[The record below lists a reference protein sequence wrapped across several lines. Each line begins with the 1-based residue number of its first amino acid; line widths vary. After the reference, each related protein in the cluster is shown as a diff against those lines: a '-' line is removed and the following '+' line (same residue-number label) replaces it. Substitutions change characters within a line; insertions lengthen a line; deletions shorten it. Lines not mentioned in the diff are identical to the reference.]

1 MVKRK
6 ELSIVFLLSI
16 ILVVFSLLSIMG
28 IFMREKAVIM
38 GEHDEGLFSLAHS
51 VDRNLIL
58 KMDEMNSEM
67 EYILNKDEYIS
78 IEESILKSG
87 NYDEAVS
94 YLKKSHLFTKVALEG
109 LIVTEE
115 IEGNGKVDRKTLFTI
130 CQSSNDNHSYTFL
143 KDTDGDQL
151 FVCYDEQGK
160 YSIALRHVSLY
171 SNLTY
176 YILLDLDHFY
186 DTIIPPELH
195 KSHWVVFMDPES
207 GLCLQNHENQ
217 KPWQVFSY
225 DEIMSRNDGYTMIAM
240 NQINDMTNAQTYL
253 YENYYNKK
261 VHERLI
267 TIPNTKTANGI
278 LAIGIAKDSEDLYH
292 ELHVDL
298 IWMFLITIIIAIFG
312 ILIYKFVYDYVN
324 KAQEEKKELE
334 RKHEKERL
342 LSELKQAQ
350 ILNATRQMQPHFIY
364 NALGSIREIVL
375 ENPEEGAELIYSFTQ
390 FLRACLKSMTSNEM
404 ISFEQEIN
412 NIDAYINIEKMRLG
426 EKLHIIFDIK
436 ENKFLI
442 IPLGIQPLVENAIR
456 HGICKK
462 RGKKGTVIIRSYK
475 NAESFVIEVEDD
487 GIGFD
492 VERTITRIEN
502 HEQDSIGIQNLIMRF
517 KEQLDG
523 EVEILSEV
531 GKGTLV
537 RVKIPEK
544 KEIVGDLYASS
555 NC

>member
-1 MVKRK
+1 MDRRK
-6 ELSIVFLLSI
+6 ELNMAFLLSI
-16 ILVVFSLLSIMG
+16 VLVLFSIASIVGLYMKEKSVILN
-28 IFMREKAVIM
+28 
-38 GEHDEGLFSLAHS
+38 EHDQALFSLAHS
-51 VDRNLIL
+51 VDRNLIQ
-58 KMDEMNSEM
+58 KIDEMNSEM
-67 EYILNKDEYIS
+67 EYDLQKAEYLK
-78 IEESILKSG
+78 IEESMLQTG
-87 NYDEAVS
+87 NYDEVIA
-94 YLKKSHLFTKVALEG
+94 YFRQSHLFKKVALEG
-109 LIVTEE
+109 IIVMEDS
-115 IEGNGKVDRKTLFTI
+115 GKSDKTDGKILFSI
-130 CQSSNDNHSYTFL
+130 CQSCKDEHSYMFL
-143 KDTDGDQL
+143 EEDDSDQF
-151 FVCYDEQGK
+151 FVCYDEEGK
-160 YSIALRHVSLY
+160 YSIALQHVSHY
-171 SNLTY
+171 SNLVY
-176 YILLDLDHFY
+176 YILLDLNHFY

-195 KSHWVVFMDPES
+195 KSHWVVFMDPET

-225 DEIMSRNDGYTMIAM
+225 DELMSRNDGYTMIAM
-240 NQINDMTNAQTYL
+240 NQINDMTNAQTYM

-267 TIPNTKTANGI
+267 TIPSKKTANGI
-278 LAIGIAKDSEDLYH
+278 LAIGISKDSEDLYH
-292 ELHVDL
+292 ELNVDL
-298 IWMFLITIIIAIFG
+298 LCMFVISIVIGFFG
-312 ILIYKFVYDYVN
+312 ILIYKFAYDNVN
-324 KAQEEKKELE
+324 KSLEEKKELE
-334 RKHEKERL
+334 RKHEKARL

-404 ISFEQEIN
+404 IPFEQEIK

-426 EKLHIIFDIK
+426 EKLHIVYDIK

-462 RGKKGTVIIRSYK
+462 RGKTGTVVIRSFR
-475 NAESFVIEVEDD
+475 NAESYVIEVEDD

-492 VERTITRIEN
+492 VERTRTRIEN

-517 KEQLDG
+517 KEQLDA
-523 EVEILSEV
+523 EVEILSEA

-544 KEIVGDLYASS
+544 KEIAGDLYASS